1 MELYSGDGPDPWGP
15 EALVAAAA
23 ESPDVRSLSLTSG
36 GKHLH
41 YFHKYVTA
49 MREAVALG
57 VAEEGS
63 VVPDIPWALG
73 KRNPRLVAIRKQ
85 NELVRAS
92 GESVGVSK
100 QSDIESYSLAP
111 LGKTPLGHFEHLC
124 RLRKRGNYTGGNML
138 DSLDL
143 VFTASQNEN
152 LIIPSDI
159 EKRTGQM
166 LKAANT
172 RSTVACGGIRLGT
185 IGEVEGACKQSNTTG
200 RIARLATRDR
210 VNETMTVL
218 AQMKMA
224 KKQKSVKEKQSIYD
238 ALETLLG
245 HSPKKGHKFS
255 AAELKAYIDSKL
267 DGGYPAH
274 GKKKYKTLAVIVPF
288 LVKTRQYHTSGLS
301 LKGAADR
308 ARREHEQLLQEEEKA
323 MRHDQG
329 EGKGKPR
336 EDDDIDSSEDD
347 DDDSEAT
354 DDNDDDDDGDG
365 DGSGGGGDGS
375 GGGGDDDGGD
385 SGARGDGDGAGSGG
399 GGDGSGGGGDDGGGS
414 GPRGDGGGSGGGGDG
429 KEMNDFERL
438 RRKNI
443 AENEKKLAGFMKTV
457 DLSMPSPP
465 RKRQKPNI
473 PAEPNRE
480 PIVLRSRKDGP
491 PPVYASPPSPPPHE
505 SEDGSSFALDVNAIF
520 GDNGTG
526 PEVWYFVKMG
536 HGRFRKVYFLD
547 VSQSD
552 GTCTINR
559 CGYSLDT
566 VDNVEIRKVFR
577 GVQFPANLPWTV
589 TLDTKDLQDVRE
601 QFAEFIRATTK
612 AVAT

>member
-1 MELYSGDGPDPWGP
+1 MERYSGDGPDPWGT

-92 GESVGVSK
+92 DESVGVSK

-143 VFTASQNEN
+143 AITASQNEN

-172 RSTVACGGIRLGT
+172 RSTVACGGNRLGT
-185 IGEVEGACKQSNTTG
+185 IGELEGACKQSNTTD
-200 RIARLATRDR
+200 RIARLAARDR
-210 VNETMTVL
+210 VNETMAVL

-224 KKQKSVKEKQSIYD
+224 KKQKSVKEKESIYD

-245 HSPKKGHKFS
+245 HSPKKGRKFS

-288 LVKTRQYHTSGLS
+288 LVKTRQYHTSGALP
-301 LKGAADR
+301 LKDAADR
-308 ARREHEQLLQEEEKA
+308 ARREQEQLLQEEEKA
-323 MRHDQG
+323 MRDDQG
-329 EGKGKPR
+329 QGKSKPR
-336 EDDDIDSSEDD
+336 EDDESSE
-347 DDDSEAT
+347 
-354 DDNDDDDDGDG
+354 DDDDDGDG
-365 DGSGGGGDGS
+365 DGGGDGS

-385 SGARGDGDGAGSGG
+385 SGARGDGDGGGGG

-414 GPRGDGGGSGGGGDG
+414 GPRGGGGGSGGGGDG
-429 KEMNDFERL
+429 SKEMNDFER
-438 RRKNI
+438 RRRDNI
-443 AENEKKLAGFMKTV
+443 AENARVLADYMKTV

-465 RKRQKPNI
+465 RKRQKSSIQPKLK
-473 PAEPNRE
+473 RE
-480 PIVLRSRKDGP
+480 PIPAKQYKLRDRKDGP
-491 PPVYASPPSPPPHE
+491 PPVYASPPSPPPPE

-520 GDNGTG
+520 GDSEGTG

-536 HGRFRKVYFLD
+536 HGRSRKVYFLD
-547 VSQSD
+547 VSKTD
-552 GTCTINR
+552 GTCTIND

-577 GVQFPANLPWTV
+577 GVQFPANLPWTA

-601 QFAEFIRATTK
+601 QFAEFIRATAK

>member
-1 MELYSGDGPDPWGP
+1 MERFSGDGPDPWGT
-15 EALVAAAA
+15 EALIAAAA

-36 GKHLH
+36 KNLH

-85 NELVRAS
+85 NELVQAS

-111 LGKTPLGHFEHLC
+111 LGKTPLGHFEHMC
-124 RLRKRGNYTGGNML
+124 RLRKLGNYTGGNTL

-143 VFTASQNEN
+143 AFTASQNEK

-172 RSTVACGGIRLGT
+172 RSKVACGGNRLGT
-185 IGEVEGACKQSNTTG
+185 IGELEGSCKQSNTTG

-210 VNETMTVL
+210 VNETMMIL
-218 AQMKMA
+218 EQMKVE
-224 KKQKSVKEKQSIYD
+224 KKQNSEKEKQFIYD

-245 HSPKKGHKFS
+245 HPPKKGHKFS

-288 LVKTRQYHTSGLS
+288 LVQTSQYHTSFGGT
-301 LKGAADR
+301 LKDAADR
-308 ARREHEQLLQEEEKA
+308 ARREQEQLLQEEEKA
-323 MRHDQG
+323 MRD
-329 EGKGKPR
+329 GKGKPR
-336 EDDDIDSSEDD
+336 EDDESSEDD
-347 DDDSEAT
+347 ESDDDSDAT
-354 DDNDDDDDGDG
+354 NDNDDDDYGH
-365 DGSGGGGDGS
+365 
-375 GGGGDDDGGD
+375 
-385 SGARGDGDGAGSGG
+385 
-399 GGDGSGGGGDDGGGS
+399 GSGGGGDDGS
-414 GPRGDGGGSGGGGDG
+414 GACGDGGGSGGGSDG
-429 KEMNDFERL
+429 SKEMNDFER
-438 RRKNI
+438 RRRDTM
-443 AENEKKLAGFMKTV
+443 AENALVLADFMKTV
-457 DLSMPSPP
+457 DRTYMPSPP
-465 RKRQKPNI
+465 PKRRKINI
-473 PAEPNRE
+473 PAEQKRE
-480 PIVLRSRKDGP
+480 PIPAKQYKLRDRKDGD
-491 PPVYASPPSPPPHE
+491 PPVYVSPPSPPPPE

-520 GDNGTG
+520 GDSEGTG

-536 HGRFRKVYFLD
+536 HGRSRKVYFLD
-547 VSQSD
+547 VSKTD
-552 GTCTINR
+552 GTCTINDS
-559 CGYSLDT
+559 GYGLDT
-566 VDNVEIRKVFR
+566 VNNVEIRKVFR
-577 GVQFPANLPWTV
+577 DVRFPANSPWTA
-589 TLDTKDLQDVRE
+589 TLDTDDLQDVRN
-601 QFAEFIRATTK
+601 QFAEFIRATAE
-612 AVAT
+612 AVTT